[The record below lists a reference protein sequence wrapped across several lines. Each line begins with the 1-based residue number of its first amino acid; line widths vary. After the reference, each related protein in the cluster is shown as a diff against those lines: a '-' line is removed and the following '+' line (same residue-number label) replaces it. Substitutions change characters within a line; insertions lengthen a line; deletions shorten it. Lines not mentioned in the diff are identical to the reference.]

1 MISTHHSQFPTQ
13 LLTIHN
19 SPLTTMRNLLIFI
32 TKYNAFF
39 LFLIFEVSSLLIY
52 IKYNSFQKATF
63 INSSNEVTG
72 NLYARI
78 SEFNGYL
85 SLKDVND
92 SLAREN
98 ARLRSQLKSSF
109 YADTVTK
116 HKVTDTVYKQQY
128 EYIVAK
134 VINNSV
140 NRSNNYITINRG
152 SNQGIAKGMGVIC
165 GLGIVG
171 KVVYASAH
179 FAVVQS
185 LLHKDS
191 QFSAMLAGNKE
202 IGSIEWGDD
211 LDPHKGLLKDVSNNA
226 LPKLGELVV
235 TSGYSLFPEGI
246 PIGKISSLHTK
257 AGGSF
262 LNMEVTLAVDF
273 SKLQY
278 VNVVDNKFAK
288 EQEGLEAQQKKDE

>member
-1 MISTHHSQFPTQ
+1 
-13 LLTIHN
+13 
-19 SPLTTMRNLLIFI
+19 MRNLLIFI

-52 IKYNSFQKATF
+52 IKYNSFQKASF
-63 INSSNEVTG
+63 INSSNEITG
-72 NLYARI
+72 GLYARLN
-78 SEFNGYL
+78 EFNEYL
-85 SLKDVND
+85 ALRDVND
-92 SLAREN
+92 KLALEN
-98 ARLRSQLKSSF
+98 TRLRNQLKSSF
-109 YADTVTK
+109 YADTLNK

-152 SNQGIAKGMGVIC
+152 ANHGIAKGMGVIC
-165 GLGIVG
+165 NEGIVG
-171 KVVYASAH
+171 KVVYVSEH
-179 FAVVQS
+179 FSVVQS

-191 QFSAMLAGNKE
+191 QFSAMLAKNKE
-202 IGSIEWGDD
+202 IGYIEWSDD
-211 LDPHKGLLKDVSNNA
+211 FDPHKGILKDVSTNA
-226 LPKLGELVV
+226 LPKLGEQVV

-246 PIGKISSLHTK
+246 PIGKISNLHTK
-257 AGGSF
+257 AGGVS
-262 LNMEVTLAVDF
+262 LNMEVALAVDF

-288 EQEGLEAQQKKDE
+288 EQAGLEAQQKKDE